1 MRTRPLFVQVIIS
14 VVVTCSSALLCYA
27 ASDLIGYRVT
37 ALVLLMT
44 VSLLAMV
51 FSTVPVLLAA
61 ALSAVVWNFFFI
73 PPVFTFHIGSAED
86 LLMFALYFV
95 VALVNAVLT
104 MRIRRAEQLARDKE
118 EKARSVALYNTLLN
132 SLSHELRTPI
142 AAIVGSVD
150 TMQDESTKLDAAQRA
165 ELLKTIDE
173 ASMRLDRQVE
183 NLLNMGRLESG
194 TLRPKPDW
202 CDVNELIGDV
212 VHELRPD
219 AVHRFQFRPD
229 PSLPLFKLDG
239 GLLEQVLHNLVHN
252 ALAYTPSGST
262 ITVQAAHAHD
272 RCIITV
278 SDNGPGFPEGER
290 AKAFDKFYRLPNS
303 ARGGSG
309 LGLSIVKGF
318 VEAMGGTVMLEANTP
333 RGARFTIGLPAET
346 SFLSNLKHE

>member
-1 MRTRPLFVQVIIS
+1 MRTRPLSVQFLIS
-14 VVVTCSSALLCYA
+14 ALVTCCSALLCYA
-27 ASDLIGYRVT
+27 ASDLTGYRVT

-44 VSLLAMV
+44 VSLQAMV
-51 FSTVPVLLAA
+51 FSTAPVLLAA

-104 MRIRRAEQLARDKE
+104 MRIRRAEQLARDKD
-118 EKARSVALYNTLLN
+118 EKARSIALYNTLLN

-150 TMQDESTKLDAAQRA
+150 TMQSQGPKLDAAQRT
-165 ELLKTIDE
+165 ELLNTIDE

-194 TLRPKPDW
+194 TLQPEPDW
-202 CDVNELIGDV
+202 CDVNELIGNV
-212 VHELRPD
+212 VNELRPG
-219 AVHRFQFRPD
+219 AGHSVVFRPD
-229 PSLPLFKLDG
+229 GALPLFRSDG

-252 ALAYTPSGST
+252 ALTYTPTGST
-262 ITVQAAHAHD
+262 ITVAATHVHD
-272 RCIITV
+272 RCVITV
-278 SDNGPGFPEGER
+278 SDDGPGFPEGER
-290 AKAFDKFYRLPNS
+290 ERAFDKFYRLPNS

-318 VEAMGGTVMLEANTP
+318 VEAMGGSVTLEANAP
-333 RGARFTIGLPAET
+333 RGARFTIALPAET
-346 SFLSNLKHE
+346 SFLSNLKHD